1 MAATT
6 VLRGIVDGLRSTTA
20 LVIRPG
26 DDLYEEVRRVWNGCI
41 DRRPLA
47 IIRCHSA
54 DDVAATVRAVSESG
68 LELAVRGGGHSL
80 PGFSTSDGGIVLD
93 LSPLK
98 TVEVDPGRRWA
109 WAGGGATWADYDAAT
124 HAHGLGSTGGLV
136 STTGVG
142 GLTLGGGIGWL
153 TRKHGLACDNLIAAE
168 LVTAAGE
175 VLTVTADDDPDLLWG
190 LRGGGGNFGVVTR
203 FGFRLHPVGTVTGG
217 LVIFPAERGDE
228 ISGFY
233 RDWALTVSREFTT
246 MLVWMTA
253 PAAEFIPRE
262 LHERPVI
269 TVIGCHVGS
278 AQEADAELAALRR
291 LEPAVDLY
299 EPQPYPQLQTMVD
312 ADLPAGGRYYFKGG
326 FLPSLSDGALAAIG
340 KFMQNKPSTW
350 CELDM
355 HHMGGAVRD
364 VGDADTA
371 FADRQADYTYNIIAI
386 WEDPAQDALH
396 RDWARQFADALAG
409 FGSGTDYVNFLSEG
423 VDADTVRAA
432 YGEAR
437 YRRLVALK
445 RLMDPNNVFHL
456 NQNIR
461 P

>member
-6 VLRGIVDGLRSTTA
+6 SVRDIIDSVGSTTA
-20 LVIRPG
+20 QVIGAG
-26 DDLYEEVRRVWNGCI
+26 DDLYEEARHVWNGCI

-47 IIRCHSA
+47 IIRCHSTG
-54 DDVAATVRAVSESG
+54 DVVAAVRAASASG
-68 LELAVRGGGHSL
+68 LDLAVRGGGHSL
-80 PGFSTSDGGIVLD
+80 PGFSTSEGGIVLD

-98 TVEVDPGRRWA
+98 TVEVDAARRWA
-109 WAGGGATWADYDAAT
+109 WVGGGATWADYDAAT

-153 TRKHGLACDNLIAAE
+153 TRKHGLACDNLMSAE

-175 VLTVTADDDPDLLWG
+175 VLTVTSDSDPDLLWG

-203 FGFRLHPVGTVTGG
+203 FGFRLHPVDTITGG
-217 LVIFPAERGDE
+217 MVVFPADRIDE
-228 ISGFY
+228 VAGFY
-233 RDWALTVSREFTT
+233 RDWAVNLSRDFTT
-246 MLVWMTA
+246 MLVWISA
-253 PAAEFIPRE
+253 PAADFIPVE
-262 LHERPVI
+262 LHERLVI
-269 TVIGCHVGS
+269 AVVGCHAGTVE
-278 AQEADAELAALRR
+278 EADAELDAVRR
-291 LEPAVDLY
+291 LGPAADLY
-299 EPQPYPQLQTMVD
+299 EAQPYPQLQTMFD
-312 ADLPAGGRYYFKGG
+312 PDLPAGGRYYFKGG
-326 FLPSLSDGALAAIG
+326 FLPALSDGALATIN

-350 CELDM
+350 CEVDM

-364 VGDADTA
+364 VSDTGTA

-386 WEDPAQDALH
+386 WEDPTQDAVH
-396 RDWARQFADALAG
+396 REWAREFADAMAG

-423 VDADTVRAA
+423 VDTDTMRAA
-432 YGEAR
+432 YGGER
-437 YRRLVALK
+437 YDRLVALK
-445 RLMDPNNVFHL
+445 RRMDPTNLFHL

>member
-1 MAATT
+1 MADTAA
-6 VLRGIVDGLRSTTA
+6 LGGIIEGLGSTTA
-20 LVIRPG
+20 KLIAAG
-26 DDLYEEVRRVWNGCI
+26 DELYEAARQVWNGCI

-47 IIRCHSA
+47 VIRCHSA
-54 DDVAATVRAVSESG
+54 GDVVAAVRAVSRSG

-80 PGFSTSDGGIVLD
+80 PGFSTSDGGVVID

-98 TVEVDPGRRWA
+98 AVDVDPARRWA

-124 HAHGLGSTGGLV
+124 HSHGLGSTGGLV
-136 STTGVG
+136 STTGVA

-153 TRKHGLACDNLIAAE
+153 TRKHGLACDNLMSAE
-168 LVTAAGE
+168 LVTAAGD
-175 VLTVTADDDPDLLWG
+175 VVQVTADNDPDLLWG

-203 FGFRLHPVGTVTGG
+203 FGFRLHPVDTVTGG
-217 LVIFPAERGDE
+217 LVVFPADRGDE
-228 ISGFY
+228 ISDFY
-233 RDWALTVSREFTT
+233 RDWAVTVSREFTT
-246 MLVWMTA
+246 MLTWMSA
-253 PAAEFIPRE
+253 PAADFIPE
-262 LHERPVI
+262 ALHERPVI
-269 TVIGCHVGS
+269 AVIGCHVGS
-278 AQEADAELAALRR
+278 VEEADAELAALRR
-291 LEPAVDLY
+291 LGPAVDLY
-299 EPQPYPQLQTMVD
+299 EVQPYPQVQTMVD

-326 FLPSLSDGALAAIG
+326 FLPALSDGALAAID

-350 CELDM
+350 CEVDM

-386 WEDPAQDALH
+386 WEDPSEDAVH
-396 RDWARQFADALAG
+396 RDWARQLADALAG
-409 FGSGTDYVNFLSEG
+409 FGSGTAYVNFLPEG
-423 VDADTVRAA
+423 ADTETVRTA

-445 RLMDPNNVFHL
+445 RRMDPTNVFHL